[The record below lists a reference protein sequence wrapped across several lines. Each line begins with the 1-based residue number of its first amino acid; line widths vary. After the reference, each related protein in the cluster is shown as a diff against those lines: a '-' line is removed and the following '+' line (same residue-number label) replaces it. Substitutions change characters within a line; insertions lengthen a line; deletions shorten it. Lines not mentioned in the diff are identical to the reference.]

1 MEQRLTRLHAA
12 MEKQGLDAMIVLRP
26 ENRRYLSGFT
36 GSAGVLLV
44 TLDEAVF
51 LTDFRYTQQAQ
62 AQCPHCRIVEYPN
75 GANPNTTVFE
85 LLKDKGVK
93 RLGFESDTV
102 TYVQYGTYE
111 QTFVGVELV
120 PAAGLVEELRL
131 YKDEQ
136 ELTILRAAAKVADDA
151 FAHILTVLKPGLTE
165 RDVSLELEMF
175 MRKAGADSSA
185 FDIIVASGHRSALP
199 HGRASDKVI
208 EKGDFVKMDF
218 GAYYHGYN
226 SDLTRT
232 VVLGQP
238 SEKQLEVYHT
248 VLEAQ
253 LHAIANIKAGM
264 TGREADALARDIIAA
279 KGYGDHFGHSL
290 GHGLGMLVHEAPSL
304 SQLRGDQVLE
314 PGMVV
319 TVEPGIYLPEWGGVR
334 IEDDIVITDN
344 GNEVLTKSTKQLL
357 ILEQ

>member
-1 MEQRLTRLHAA
+1 MEQRLTRLRAA
-12 MEKQGLDAMIVLRP
+12 MDKQGLDAVLVLRP

-44 TLDEAVF
+44 TQDEPVF
-51 LTDFRYTQQAQ
+51 LTDFRYTQQAE
-62 AQCPHCRIVEYPN
+62 AQCKHCRIVEYPN
-75 GANPNTTVFE
+75 GANPNSTLFE
-85 LLKDKGVK
+85 LLQANAAK
-93 RLGFESDTV
+93 RLGFESDFV
-102 TYVQYGTYE
+102 TYAQH
-111 QTFVGVELV
+111 QTFQQAFTDVELV

-131 YKDEQ
+131 YKDES
-136 ELTILRAAAKVADDA
+136 ELAVLRQAAKIADDA

-165 RDVSLELEMF
+165 REVALELETF

-218 GAYYHGYN
+218 GAYYQGYN

-238 SEKQLEVYHT
+238 SDKQREIYDT
-248 VLEAQ
+248 VLQAQ
-253 LHAIANIKAGM
+253 LHAVAHIKAGM

-279 KGYGDHFGHSL
+279 KGYGDNFGHSL

-304 SQLRGDQVLE
+304 SQLRGDHVLE

-319 TVEPGIYLPEWGGVR
+319 TVEPGIYLPEFGGVR
-334 IEDDIVITDN
+334 IEDDIVITDK

>member
-1 MEQRLTRLHAA
+1 MEQRLTRLRAA
-12 MEKQGLDAMIVLRP
+12 LEKQGLDAMLVLRP

-36 GSAGVLLV
+36 GSAGILLV
-44 TLDEAVF
+44 TQDEQVF
-51 LTDFRYTQQAQ
+51 LTDFRYTQQAEE
-62 AQCPHCRIVEYPN
+62 QCKHCRIVEYPN
-75 GANPNTTVFE
+75 GANPNTYVFE
-85 LLKDKGVK
+85 LLRAKSAK
-93 RLGFESDTV
+93 RLGFESDFV
-102 TYVQYGTYE
+102 TYAQHQSFLQAFSE
-111 QTFVGVELV
+111 VELI
-120 PAAGLVEELRL
+120 PAAGLIEELRL
-131 YKDEQ
+131 YKEES
-136 ELTILRAAAKVADDA
+136 ELVILRQAAKIADDA

-165 RDVSLELEMF
+165 REVALELETF
-175 MRKAGADSSA
+175 MRKAGADSSS

-208 EKGDFVKMDF
+208 EYGDFVKMDF
-218 GAYYHGYN
+218 GAYYQGYC

-238 SEKQLEVYHT
+238 SDKQREIYET

-253 LHAIANIKAGM
+253 LHAVATIKAGM

-279 KGYGDHFGHSL
+279 KGYGDNFGHSL

-304 SQLRGDQVLE
+304 SQQRGDQVLE

-319 TVEPGIYLPEWGGVR
+319 TVEPGIYLPDFGGVR
-334 IEDDIVITDN
+334 IEDDIVITDK
-344 GNEVLTKSTKQLL
+344 GNEVLTRSTKQLL

>member
-1 MEQRLTRLHAA
+1 MD
-12 MEKQGLDAMIVLRP
+12 KQGLDAMLVLSP
-26 ENRRYLSGFT
+26 VNRRYLSGFT

-44 TLDEAVF
+44 TREEAVF
-51 LTDFRYTQQAQ
+51 LTDFRYTQQAV
-62 AQCPHCRIVEYPN
+62 AQCKHCRIVEYPN
-75 GANPNTTVFE
+75 GANPNTALFAE
-85 LLKDKGVK
+85 LQAKGAK
-93 RLGFESDTV
+93 RLGFESDFV
-102 TYVQYGTYE
+102 TYAQHQSFQAAFTGL
-111 QTFVGVELV
+111 ELI
-120 PAAGLVEELRL
+120 PSAGLVDELRL
-131 YKDEQ
+131 HKDAS
-136 ELTILRAAAKVADDA
+136 ELAILRQAAQVADDA
-151 FAHILTVLKPGLTE
+151 FAHILTFLKPGLTE
-165 RDVSLELEMF
+165 RAVALELETF

-218 GAYYHGYN
+218 GAYYQGYN

-232 VVLGQP
+232 VVLGEP
-238 SEKQLEVYHT
+238 SEKQREIYET

-253 LHAIANIKAGM
+253 LHAVANIKAGM

-279 KGYGDHFGHSL
+279 KGYGDNFGHSL
-290 GHGLGMLVHEAPSL
+290 GHGLGMLVHEQPSL
-304 SQLRGDQVLE
+304 SQLRGDHVLE

-357 ILEQ
+357 ILGQ

>member
-1 MEQRLTRLHAA
+1 MTRTRAL
-12 MEKQGLDAMIVLRP
+12 MDKQGLDAMIVLRP

-44 TLDEAVF
+44 TQDQAVF
-51 LTDFRYTQQAQ
+51 LTDFRYTQQAE
-62 AQCPHCRIVEYPN
+62 AQCPHCTIVEYPN

-85 LLKDKGVK
+85 LMKSKGIK
-93 RLGFESDTV
+93 RLGFESDFV
-102 TYVQYGTYE
+102 TYAQHRAFD
-111 QTFVGVELV
+111 QTFEGVELV

-131 YKDEQ
+131 YKDES
-136 ELTILRAAAKVADDA
+136 ELEILRAAAKVADDA
-151 FAHILTVLKPGLTE
+151 FAHILTYLKPGLTE
-165 RDVSLELEMF
+165 RQVALELETF
-175 MRKAGADSSA
+175 MRKAGADSSS

-218 GAYYHGYN
+218 GAYYQGYC

-238 SEKQLEVYHT
+238 SDKQREIYDT
-248 VLEAQ
+248 VLQAQ
-253 LHAIANIKAGM
+253 LHAVANIKAGM
-264 TGREADALARDIIAA
+264 TGKEADSLARDIIAA
-279 KGYGDHFGHSL
+279 KGYGDNFGHSL
-290 GHGLGMLVHEAPSL
+290 GHGLGMLVHEMPSL
-304 SQLRGDQVLE
+304 SQLRGDMVLE

-344 GNEVLTKSTKQLL
+344 GNEVLTKSTKELL